1 MPNEAEPAHA
11 HAAYIKAVNKGL
23 LKIMSKM
30 GISTLQSYCGAQT
43 FEAVGLS
50 HDLVQRHFSGT
61 SSRLGGVD
69 LDVIADE
76 TLRRHAHAYGCRR
89 RVGSR
94 RGATTTIEFRVRAL
108 WNRARSLPFSTATR
122 SARYDTFKE
131 FSRLADA
138 ESRNGSTIRGLLDFT
153 GRDPV
158 RLCEVEAAS
167 ELVRRFV
174 TGAMSFGSLSREAH
188 ETIAIAMNRLGGRS
202 NTGEGGEDPE
212 RFGTERSSAIKQ
224 VASARS
230 RSPTSTS
237 STPLSSRSRSRR
249 AQARRRRTAPRP

>member
-1 MPNEAEPAHA
+1 MALTRRGRRSPRCSPCPPCTTTSCASACALRVSIVLQTSEARDVSQIALLISYGASAVYPVLAFETITDLVRRDAVPNEADPAHA

-50 HDLVQRHFSGT
+50 HDLVQRHFTGT

-76 TLRRHAHAYGCRR
+76 TLRRHTHAYGTPSS
-89 RVGSR
+89 SR
-94 RGATTTIEFRVRAL
+94 RLDVGGNYHYRIQGEAHL
-108 WNRARSLPFSTATR
+108 WNPRTISTLQHATR

-131 FSRLADA
+131 FSRVADA
-138 ESRNGSTIRGLLDFT
+138 ESRNGSTIRGLLDFV

-158 RLCEVEAAS
+158 R
-167 ELVRRFV
+167 
-174 TGAMSFGSLSREAH
+174 M
-188 ETIAIAMNRLGGRS
+188 
-202 NTGEGGEDPE
+202 
-212 RFGTERSSAIKQ
+212 
-224 VASARS
+224 
-230 RSPTSTS
+230 
-237 STPLSSRSRSRR
+237 
-249 AQARRRRTAPRP
+249 